1 MYGIDRNIESKII
14 RINKWAMLRI
24 LIFPVLPC
32 VAALS
37 LKTLINTDEITNFI
51 LIGMIYVLIY
61 ASLWGLFVLN
71 NSEKQ
76 VFSKLITPVISKIS
90 I

>member
-24 LIFPVLPC
+24 LILPVLPC

-61 ASLWGLFVLN
+61 ASLWGLFVSN